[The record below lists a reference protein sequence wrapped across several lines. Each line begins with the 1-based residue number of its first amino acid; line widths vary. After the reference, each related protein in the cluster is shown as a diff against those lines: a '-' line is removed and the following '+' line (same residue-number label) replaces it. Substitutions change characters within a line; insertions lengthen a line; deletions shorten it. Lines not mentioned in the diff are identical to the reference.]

1 MKEEVKTV
9 EEPAELAIIPEY
21 IEAEA
26 LVPKIQ
32 TGILQELALQG
43 QGKLERYLKEMQGA
57 LDVVK
62 TTAIRNSHPFSWT
75 KYRDRDG
82 KVICVPRDQACVEIR
97 KWLGINI
104 TNYRPVNSEGTVDP
118 KVTYDDSSGT
128 RVTVVE
134 MWADGESKLTGEA
147 VEQIYYAAK
156 SDDDFI
162 GRKGR
167 VQDLKASCRTGLDA
181 KITRI
186 LSGLRKVPEELLQ
199 KEGLNTEQC
208 YKGHGYGTSTERTAT
223 KVTEEGVESTRKALA
238 DEILK
243 RVGGDTDAA
252 RDLLRD
258 VTSNPPKFSGFDS
271 AARITQQW
279 QVDGAWEKLKKHHVF
294 GDNPEPGA
302 TDDPDHVGHGSPPF

>member
-1 MKEEVKTV
+1 MTEEAKT
-9 EEPAELAIIPEY
+9 EEPADLAIIPEY

-32 TGILQELALQG
+32 TGILQALALQG

-167 VQDLKASCRTGLDA
+167 TQDLKASCRTGLDA

-199 KEGLNTEQC
+199 KEGLDTEQC
-208 YKGHGYGTSTERTAT
+208 YKGHGYGTSSDRGAA
-223 KVTEEGVESTRKALA
+223 KVTEEGVGTTKKALA
-238 DEILK
+238 DEVLS
-243 RVGGDTDAA
+243 RVGGDVDTA
-252 RDLLRD
+252 RSLMRD
-258 VTSNPPKFSGFDS
+258 ITSNPPKFDGFDT
-271 AARITQQW
+271 AARLTKQW
-279 QVDGAWEKLKKHHVF
+279 QVDAAWEKLKKHSVF
-294 GDNPEPGA
+294 GDHPEPGA
-302 TDDPDHVGHGSPPF
+302 TDDQDKRGSAPF